1 MPSTSGSADATAP
14 EAAMQGSPR
23 QMKDG
28 RLQGI
33 EAIVARQQRMPP
45 ESDDDRLLDRK
56 HS

>member
-14 EAAMQGSPR
+14 EAAMQGSPQIR
-23 QMKDG
+23 DG

-33 EAIVARQQRMPP
+33 EAIVALQQRMPP